1 MHELPDGALF
11 PLLVS
16 ILMVKMLEL
25 TMLIAIIAT
34 WFYGQRWSTI
44 IGICLA
50 VALLEEWLLH
60 QQHARP
66 VSLISPAFSFI
77 AALLWALMT
86 LGVRKLI
93 ARRRPPPGC
102 S

>member
-11 PLLVS
+11 MLVI

-44 IGICLA
+44 IGICLT

-60 QQHARP
+60 QQHTRP
-66 VSLISPAFSFI
+66 VSLISPALSFI

-86 LGVRKLI
+86 LGVRKLT